1 MNYEQRQSLLNYFR
15 PTTGIHCN
23 PDGIWGPTSTQ
34 ATRAFQKAYGLKSD
48 GLWGPETEN
57 KIKEAISK
65 NLKPNKPIPE
75 PVPDNNSK
83 NDWKSIKYFNRKE
96 FGCKCGKYCNG
107 FPVEPSFEL
116 ARILDKIRGH
126 FGKPVIITSGI
137 RCKQHNANVGGVSN
151 SQHLYG
157 IAADI
162 QVPGVPPA
170 TVAAYAETLLPNTG
184 GIGRYKTFTHI
195 DVRRTK
201 SRWNG

>member
-15 PTTGIHCN
+15 PITGIHCS

-48 GLWGPETEN
+48 GLWGPETET

-65 NLKPNKPIPE
+65 DLKPNKPVPE

-83 NDWKSIKYFNRKE
+83 NDWKSIKHFNRKE

-107 FPVEPSFEL
+107 FPVEPSLEL
-116 ARILDKIRGH
+116 ARILDKIRDH

-162 QVPGVPPA
+162 QVTGVPPA

-195 DVRRTK
+195 DVRKAK